1 MLKRNLFHEIIF
13 FKGIPWNIPPGCIY
27 KPHFVATS
35 SRIFSYYRCG
45 ILNCVRQCT
54 LTSNTIQFCRLV
66 TFETRIAILT
76 IENLNSRQSL
86 LSERV
91 TVDSSRNSCLYCR
104 FSLSLLLAWPWEG
117 WWKFRLVLEKKKAFG
132 SGLKSLVIDI
142 SSLFMYCGLINYSA
156 FCLPHN
162 PIFCFLQCYGAM
174 RPLCELMSF
183 GGVGQ
188 QYQIVNLILSHEV
201 LSSTVRG

>member
-1 MLKRNLFHEIIF
+1 MLKRNLFHKIIF
-13 FKGIPWNIPPGCIY
+13 FKGIPWYIPPGCIY

-86 LSERV
+86 LPERV

-117 WWKFRLVLEKKKAFG
+117 WWKFRLVLGKKSFWIWIEEPCNRYFIPVYVLWTHKLF
-132 SGLKSLVIDI
+132 SL
-142 SSLFMYCGLINYSA
+142 
-156 FCLPHN
+156 
-162 PIFCFLQCYGAM
+162 
-174 RPLCELMSF
+174 
-183 GGVGQ
+183 
-188 QYQIVNLILSHEV
+188 
-201 LSSTVRG
+201 LSSP